1 MLLVRLPEEAAVAAE
16 FLTLMA
22 EAAVAAGQLLT
33 LKVEVAVG
41 ALIGGPA
48 LNMLGRIVQTFAS
61 TDFFP
66 V

>member
-1 MLLVRLPEEAAVAAE
+1 MLLVRLPEEAVVAAD

-22 EAAVAAGQLLT
+22 EAAAGQLLT
-33 LKVEVAVG
+33 LTVEVVVDAVT
-41 ALIGGPA
+41 GGPA
-48 LNMLGRIVQTFAS
+48 LNMLGRIVETFAS